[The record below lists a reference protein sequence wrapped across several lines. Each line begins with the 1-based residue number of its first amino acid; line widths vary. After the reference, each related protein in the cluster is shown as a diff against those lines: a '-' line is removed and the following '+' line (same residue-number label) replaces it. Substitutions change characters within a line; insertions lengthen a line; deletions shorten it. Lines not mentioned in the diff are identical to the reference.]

1 MAVKRCPPGVF
12 CIENLSFAAVV
23 VVAVAAVAVIAY
35 LLRAQAPTQ
44 AYGQAQAYGQT
55 YGQAQAP
62 TQAQAQ
68 AYDQGH
74 PSMFQSRANYGVS
87 NARED
92 VLLNPYAPPMRDDRA
107 SLDIRGPAVM
117 PINVSTQGTGNAAYR
132 QVGILTRISGPE
144 TILPLMGRPLFRN
157 RDKWQFYT
165 ISEKS
170 NFIKLPISVKGRSC
184 TNEYGCD
191 NVYNGDTVYV
201 EGYNDAFKVTA
212 YDNAVM
218 QYLPF

>member
-1 MAVKRCPPGVF
+1 MVSAKRCPPGVF
-12 CIENLSFAAVV
+12 CIENISFTLLAIIFTGVV
-23 VVAVAAVAVIAY
+23 VY
-35 LLRAQAPTQ
+35 FMKGPFHEQRQMHHQMHHP
-44 AYGQAQAYGQT
+44 
-55 YGQAQAP
+55 
-62 TQAQAQ
+62 
-68 AYDQGH
+68 DQQQQQPKHQQQQH

-87 NARED
+87 NAQED
-92 VLLNPYAPPMRDDRA
+92 VLLNPYVPPLRDDR
-107 SLDIRGPAVM
+107 SMDIRGPVVV
-117 PINVSTQGTGNAAYR
+117 PINVSTQGIANAAYR
-132 QVGILTRISGPE
+132 QVGILTRINGPE

-212 YDNAVM
+212 YDNSVM

>member
-1 MAVKRCPPGVF
+1 MVARRCPPGVF
-12 CIENLSFAAVV
+12 CIENISFTLLALVVAGVV
-23 VVAVAAVAVIAY
+23 VY
-35 LLRAQAPTQ
+35 LIKGSNGSGSQQQPQQPQQLVVQQ
-44 AYGQAQAYGQT
+44 QQQ
-55 YGQAQAP
+55 
-62 TQAQAQ
+62 
-68 AYDQGH
+68 H

-87 NARED
+87 NAQED
-92 VLLNPYAPPMRDDRA
+92 VLLNPYVPPMRDDR
-107 SLDIRGPAVM
+107 SMDIRGPVV
-117 PINVSTQGTGNAAYR
+117 PINVSTQGTANAAYR
-132 QVGILTRISGPE
+132 QVGILTRINGPE

-212 YDNAVM
+212 YDNSVM

>member
-1 MAVKRCPPGVF
+1 MPGKRCPPGVF
-12 CIENLSFAAVV
+12 CIENVSLTLMII
-23 VVAVAAVAVIAY
+23 VAVA
-35 LLRAQAPTQ
+35 LLIYFLKPIQASSSNQMHMQHQMQHMQMQHAP
-44 AYGQAQAYGQT
+44 GQQM
-55 YGQAQAP
+55 
-62 TQAQAQ
+62 
-68 AYDQGH
+68 H
-74 PSMFQSRANYGVS
+74 PSMFQARANYGVS
-87 NARED
+87 NAQGD
-92 VLLNPYAPPMRDDRA
+92 VLLNPYVPPMRDDRA
-107 SLDIRGPAVM
+107 TLDIRGPVV
-117 PINVSTQGTGNAAYR
+117 PINVSTQGVANAEYR

-191 NVYNGDTVYV
+191 NVYSGDTVYV

-212 YDNAVM
+212 YENSVM
-218 QYLPF
+218 QYLPN

>member
-1 MAVKRCPPGVF
+1 MRTYSMPNKRCPPGVF
-12 CIENLSFAAVV
+12 CIENVSLTILTIAAVV
-23 VVAVAAVAVIAY
+23 LIVYFVGPHMSTM
-35 LLRAQAPTQ
+35 QMQPQ
-44 AYGQAQAYGQT
+44 QQQ
-55 YGQAQAP
+55 QQ
-62 TQAQAQ
+62 QQQ
-68 AYDQGH
+68 H

-87 NARED
+87 NAQED
-92 VLLNPYAPPMRDDRA
+92 VLLNPYVPPLRDDRA
-107 SLDIRGPAVM
+107 TTTLDVRGPAV
-117 PINVSTQGTGNAAYR
+117 PINVSTQGTANAAYR
-132 QVGILTRISGPE
+132 QVGILTRINGPE

-191 NVYNGDTVYV
+191 NVYTGDTVYV

-212 YDNAVM
+212 YENSVM
-218 QYLPF
+218 QYLQY

>member
-1 MAVKRCPPGVF
+1 MVARRCPPGVF
-12 CIENLSFAAVV
+12 CIENVSFTILAIAFTLIVV
-23 VVAVAAVAVIAY
+23 Y
-35 LLRAQAPTQ
+35 FFTKAPSSS
-44 AYGQAQAYGQT
+44 
-55 YGQAQAP
+55 AP
-62 TQAQAQ
+62 EPR
-68 AYDQGH
+68 H
-74 PSMFQSRANYGVS
+74 LHLHHESHPPSMFQSRANYGVS
-87 NARED
+87 NAQED
-92 VLLNPYAPPMRDDRA
+92 VLLNPYVPPLRDDR
-107 SLDIRGPAVM
+107 SMDIRGPVSI

-132 QVGILTRISGPE
+132 QVGILTRINGPE

-212 YDNAVM
+212 YDNNVM

>member
-12 CIENLSFAAVV
+12 CIENVAFAAVV
-23 VVAVAAVAVIAY
+23 IIAAVAVIAY
-35 LLRAQAPTQ
+35 FTRSQAPTQ
-44 AYGQAQAYGQT
+44 AYGQA
-55 YGQAQAP
+55 YGQAHIS
-62 TQAQAQ
+62 QAQSQ
-68 AYDQGH
+68 AH
-74 PSMFQSRANYGVS
+74 PSMFQSRANYGVT

-117 PINVSTQGTGNAAYR
+117 PINVSTQGTGDAAYR

>member
-1 MAVKRCPPGVF
+1 VF
-12 CIENLSFAAVV
+12 CIENLSFAF
-23 VVAVAAVAVIAY
+23 VAVAAVAVIAY
-35 LLRAQAPTQ
+35 LLRAQAQAPTQ
-44 AYGQAQAYGQT
+44 AYGQAQAPTQAYG
-55 YGQAQAP
+55 GQAQAP
-62 TQAQAQ
+62 TQA
-68 AYDQGH
+68 H
-74 PSMFQSRANYGVS
+74 PSMFQSRANYGVT
-87 NARED
+87 NARDD

-117 PINVSTQGTGNAAYR
+117 PINVSTQGTGTAAYR

>member
-12 CIENLSFAAVV
+12 CIENVSFAVVV
-23 VVAVAAVAVIAY
+23 VVAVAAVAAIAY
-35 LLRAQAPTQ
+35 LLRSQLQGQ
-44 AYGQAQAYGQT
+44 AYAPMQAHGQAYAPMQA
-55 YGQAQAP
+55 
-62 TQAQAQ
+62 
-68 AYDQGH
+68 QGH
-74 PSMFQSRANYGVS
+74 PSMFQSRANYGVT
-87 NARED
+87 NARDD

-117 PINVSTQGTGNAAYR
+117 PINVSTQGTGTAAYR

-191 NVYNGDTVYV
+191 NVFNGDTVYV

>member
-12 CIENLSFAAVV
+12 CIENVSFAVVV
-23 VVAVAAVAVIAY
+23 VVAVAAVAAIAY
-35 LLRAQAPTQ
+35 LLRSQLQVPM
-44 AYGQAQAYGQT
+44 QAQAHDQAYAPM
-55 YGQAQAP
+55 QAQVLM
-62 TQAQAQ
+62 QA
-68 AYDQGH
+68 QGH

-87 NARED
+87 DARED
-92 VLLNPYAPPMRDDRA
+92 VLLNPYVPPLRDDRA
-107 SLDIRGPAVM
+107 SLDIRGPAVV
-117 PINVSTQGTGNAAYR
+117 PINVSTQGTGTAAYR

-201 EGYNDAFKVTA
+201 EGYKDAFKVTA

>member
-1 MAVKRCPPGVF
+1 MVSAARRCPPGVF
-12 CIENLSFAAVV
+12 CIENMSFTLLAIIFTGIVV
-23 VVAVAAVAVIAY
+23 YFMKVPFY
-35 LLRAQAPTQ
+35 EHQSQNHAQTHNQPQ
-44 AYGQAQAYGQT
+44 PQIQQ
-55 YGQAQAP
+55 
-62 TQAQAQ
+62 
-68 AYDQGH
+68 H

-87 NARED
+87 NAQED
-92 VLLNPYAPPMRDDRA
+92 VLLNPYVPPLRDDRTM
-107 SLDIRGPAVM
+107 DIRGPVVV
-117 PINVSTQGTGNAAYR
+117 PINVSTQGTNNAAYR
-132 QVGILTRISGPE
+132 QVGILTRINGPE

-212 YDNAVM
+212 YDNSVM

>member
-1 MAVKRCPPGVF
+1 MVARRCPPGVF
-12 CIENLSFAAVV
+12 CIENVSFTILAIAFTLIVVYFFMKAPSAASSSSSESRH
-23 VVAVAAVAVIAY
+23 
-35 LLRAQAPTQ
+35 LHLHHDSHP
-44 AYGQAQAYGQT
+44 
-55 YGQAQAP
+55 
-62 TQAQAQ
+62 
-68 AYDQGH
+68 
-74 PSMFQSRANYGVS
+74 PSMFQTRANYGVS
-87 NARED
+87 NAQED
-92 VLLNPYAPPMRDDRA
+92 VLLNPYVPPLRDDR
-107 SLDIRGPAVM
+107 SMDIRGPIAV
-117 PINVSTQGTGNAAYR
+117 PINVSTQGTANAAYR
-132 QVGILTRISGPE
+132 QVGILTRINGPE

-212 YDNAVM
+212 YDNSVM

>member
-1 MAVKRCPPGVF
+1 MRTYSMPNKRCPPGVF
-12 CIENLSFAAVV
+12 CIENVSITILTIAAVV
-23 VVAVAAVAVIAY
+23 LIVYFVGPHMSTM
-35 LLRAQAPTQ
+35 QMQPQ
-44 AYGQAQAYGQT
+44 QQQ
-55 YGQAQAP
+55 QQ
-62 TQAQAQ
+62 Q
-68 AYDQGH
+68 H

-87 NARED
+87 NAQED
-92 VLLNPYAPPMRDDRA
+92 VLLNPYVPPLRDDRA
-107 SLDIRGPAVM
+107 TTTLDVRGPAV
-117 PINVSTQGTGNAAYR
+117 PINVSTQGTANAAYR
-132 QVGILTRISGPE
+132 QVGILTRINGPE

-191 NVYNGDTVYV
+191 NVYTGDTVYV

-212 YDNAVM
+212 YENSVM
-218 QYLPF
+218 QYLPY

>member
-1 MAVKRCPPGVF
+1 MVTSARRCPPGVF
-12 CIENLSFAAVV
+12 CIENVSFTFLAIVFTGIV
-23 VVAVAAVAVIAY
+23 MY
-35 LLRAQAPTQ
+35 FFMKDPYQG
-44 AYGQAQAYGQT
+44 GQPIQHQYHPQHHP
-55 YGQAQAP
+55 QHLQS
-62 TQAQAQ
+62 
-68 AYDQGH
+68 H
-74 PSMFQSRANYGVS
+74 PSMFQTRANYGVS
-87 NARED
+87 NAQED
-92 VLLNPYAPPMRDDRA
+92 VLLNPYVPPLRDDRTMNM
-107 SLDIRGPAVM
+107 DIRGPVAV

-132 QVGILTRISGPE
+132 QVGILTRINGAE

-212 YDNAVM
+212 YDNSVM
-218 QYLPF
+218 QYLV

>member
-1 MAVKRCPPGVF
+1 MPGKRCPPGVF
-12 CIENLSFAAVV
+12 CIENVSLTLMIL
-23 VVAVAAVAVIAY
+23 AAVA
-35 LLRAQAPTQ
+35 LLVYFLKPLNLVQHTQ
-44 AYGQAQAYGQT
+44 HMHQMQHMQ
-55 YGQAQAP
+55 QMQH
-62 TQAQAQ
+62 TQ
-68 AYDQGH
+68 

-87 NARED
+87 NSQGD
-92 VLLNPYAPPMRDDRA
+92 VLLNPYVPPMRDDRA
-107 SLDIRGPAVM
+107 TLDVRGPVV
-117 PINVSTQGTGNAAYR
+117 PINVSTQGTANAEYR

-170 NFIKLPISVKGRSC
+170 NFIKLPVSVKGRSC

-212 YDNAVM
+212 YENSVL
-218 QYLPF
+218 QYLPV

>member
-1 MAVKRCPPGVF
+1 MVSSATSARRCPPGVF
-12 CIENLSFAAVV
+12 CIENMSFTVLAIVFTGIV
-23 VVAVAAVAVIAY
+23 MY
-35 LLRAQAPTQ
+35 FFMKDPH
-44 AYGQAQAYGQT
+44 
-55 YGQAQAP
+55 
-62 TQAQAQ
+62 
-68 AYDQGH
+68 QGRQQDPSRFQPQQSH
-74 PSMFQSRANYGVS
+74 PSMFQTRANYGVS
-87 NARED
+87 NAQED
-92 VLLNPYAPPMRDDRA
+92 VLLNPYVPPLRDDRTMNM
-107 SLDIRGPAVM
+107 DIRGPVAV

-132 QVGILTRISGPE
+132 QVGILTRINGPE

-212 YDNAVM
+212 YDNSVM
-218 QYLPF
+218 QYLVN

>member
-12 CIENLSFAAVV
+12 CIENLSFAL
-23 VVAVAAVAVIAY
+23 VAVAAVAVIAY
-35 LLRAQAPTQ
+35 LLRAQAQAPTQ
-44 AYGQAQAYGQT
+44 AYGQAQAPTQAYG
-55 YGQAQAP
+55 GQAQAP
-62 TQAQAQ
+62 TQA
-68 AYDQGH
+68 H
-74 PSMFQSRANYGVS
+74 PSMFQSRANYGVT
-87 NARED
+87 NARDD

-117 PINVSTQGTGNAAYR
+117 PINVSTQGTGTAAYR

>member
-1 MAVKRCPPGVF
+1 MPAKRCPPGVF
-12 CIENLSFAAVV
+12 CIENVSLTVLIL
-23 VVAVAAVAVIAY
+23 AAVALIVY
-35 LLRAQAPTQ
+35 FMRPQMSSR
-44 AYGQAQAYGQT
+44 QT
-55 YGQAQAP
+55 SESATIKIQVPPQN
-62 TQAQAQ
+62 Q
-68 AYDQGH
+68 H
-74 PSMFQSRANYGVS
+74 PSMFQSRANYGIS
-87 NARED
+87 NAPED
-92 VLLNPYAPPMRDDRA
+92 VLLNPYVPPLRDDRA
-107 SLDIRGPAVM
+107 TLDVRGPVM
-117 PINVSTQGTGNAAYR
+117 PINVSTQGTGNSAYR
-132 QVGILTRISGPE
+132 QVGILTRVNGPE

-212 YDNAVM
+212 YDNSVM

>member
-1 MAVKRCPPGVF
+1 MPPKRCPPGVF
-12 CIENLSFAAVV
+12 CIENISFTVIIVAFMAFIAIMVYFARPAA
-23 VVAVAAVAVIAY
+23 APAAPMVQPSM
-35 LLRAQAPTQ
+35 LPPMLHP
-44 AYGQAQAYGQT
+44 
-55 YGQAQAP
+55 
-62 TQAQAQ
+62 
-68 AYDQGH
+68 

-87 NARED
+87 DARED
-92 VLLNPYAPPMRDDRA
+92 VLLNPYVPPLRDDRA
-107 SLDIRGPAVM
+107 SLDIRGPAVI
-117 PINVSTQGTGNAAYR
+117 PINVSTQGNPNAAYR
-132 QVGILTRISGPE
+132 QVGILTRINGPE

-201 EGYNDAFKVTA
+201 EGYKDAFKVTA
-212 YDNAVM
+212 YDNSVI

>member
-12 CIENLSFAAVV
+12 CIENVSFAVVV

-35 LLRAQAPTQ
+35 LLRSQLQAPTQ
-44 AYGQAQAYGQT
+44 SHGQAYAPMQA
-55 YGQAQAP
+55 
-62 TQAQAQ
+62 
-68 AYDQGH
+68 QGH
-74 PSMFQSRANYGVS
+74 PSMFQSRANYGVT
-87 NARED
+87 NARDD

-117 PINVSTQGTGNAAYR
+117 PINVSTQGTGTAAYR

-170 NFIKLPISVKGRSC
+170 NFIKLPVSVKGRSC

-212 YDNAVM
+212 YENAVM
-218 QYLPF
+218 QYLPI

>member
-12 CIENLSFAAVV
+12 CIENVSFAVVV
-23 VVAVAAVAVIAY
+23 VVAVAAVAAIAY
-35 LLRAQAPTQ
+35 LLRSQLQGQAYAPMQ
-44 AYGQAQAYGQT
+44 AYGQAQAPM
-55 YGQAQAP
+55 QA
-62 TQAQAQ
+62 
-68 AYDQGH
+68 QGH
-74 PSMFQSRANYGVS
+74 PSMFQSRANYGVT
-87 NARED
+87 NARDD

-117 PINVSTQGTGNAAYR
+117 PINVSTQGTGTAAYR

-191 NVYNGDTVYV
+191 NVFNGDTVYV

>member
-1 MAVKRCPPGVF
+1 MPGKRCPPGVF
-12 CIENLSFAAVV
+12 CIENVSLTLMIL
-23 VVAVAAVAVIAY
+23 AAVA
-35 LLRAQAPTQ
+35 LLVYFLKPLNSGQHLQPMQTQ
-44 AYGQAQAYGQT
+44 HMQPMEMQHMQPMQT
-55 YGQAQAP
+55 
-62 TQAQAQ
+62 
-68 AYDQGH
+68 H

-87 NARED
+87 NAQGD
-92 VLLNPYAPPMRDDRA
+92 VLLNPYVPPMRDDRA
-107 SLDIRGPAVM
+107 TLDVRGPVV
-117 PINVSTQGTGNAAYR
+117 PINVSTQGAANAEYR

-170 NFIKLPISVKGRSC
+170 NFIKLPVSVKGRSC

-191 NVYNGDTVYV
+191 NVYTGDTVYV

-212 YDNAVM
+212 YENSVL
-218 QYLPF
+218 QYLPS

>member
-1 MAVKRCPPGVF
+1 MVARRCPPGVF
-12 CIENLSFAAVV
+12 CIENVSFTILAIAFTLIVV
-23 VVAVAAVAVIAY
+23 Y
-35 LLRAQAPTQ
+35 FFTKAPSASSSSSSESRHLPLQ
-44 AYGQAQAYGQT
+44 RES
-55 YGQAQAP
+55 
-62 TQAQAQ
+62 
-68 AYDQGH
+68 H

-87 NARED
+87 NAQED
-92 VLLNPYAPPMRDDRA
+92 VLLNPYVPPLRDDR
-107 SLDIRGPAVM
+107 SMDIRGPVAVAV

-132 QVGILTRISGPE
+132 QVGILTRINGPE

-212 YDNAVM
+212 YDNSVM

>member
-1 MAVKRCPPGVF
+1 MSSKRCPPGVF
-12 CIENLSFAAVV
+12 CIENISLTVLII
-23 VVAVAAVAVIAY
+23 AAVA
-35 LLRAQAPTQ
+35 LLVYFLKPLTHQAHQTQ
-44 AYGQAQAYGQT
+44 QMQQMHQAHQAHQAQQM
-55 YGQAQAP
+55 QQM
-62 TQAQAQ
+62 QQ
-68 AYDQGH
+68 H

-87 NARED
+87 NAQGD
-92 VLLNPYAPPMRDDRA
+92 VLLNPYVPPLRDDRA
-107 SLDIRGPAVM
+107 TTTLDVRGPAV
-117 PINVSTQGTGNAAYR
+117 PINVSTHGTANAEYR

-191 NVYNGDTVYV
+191 NVYTGDTVYV

-212 YDNAVM
+212 YENSVM
-218 QYLPF
+218 QYLPY

>member
-12 CIENLSFAAVV
+12 CIENMAFAA
-23 VVAVAAVAVIAY
+23 AVIIAAVAVIAY
-35 LLRAQAPTQ
+35 FTRSQAPTQQ
-44 AYGQAQAYGQT
+44 AYGQA
-55 YGQAQAP
+55 YGQAHG
-62 TQAQAQ
+62 QAQAQ
-68 AYDQGH
+68 AH
-74 PSMFQSRANYGVS
+74 PSMFQSRANYGVT

-92 VLLNPYAPPMRDDRA
+92 VLLNPYAPPMRDDRT

-117 PINVSTQGTGNAAYR
+117 PINVSTQGTGDAAYR
-132 QVGILTRISGPE
+132 QVGILTRTSGPE

>member
-1 MAVKRCPPGVF
+1 MVSSARRCPPGVF
-12 CIENLSFAAVV
+12 CIENISFTFLA
-23 VVAVAAVAVIAY
+23 IAFTGIVMY
-35 LLRAQAPTQ
+35 FFMKDPH
-44 AYGQAQAYGQT
+44 
-55 YGQAQAP
+55 
-62 TQAQAQ
+62 
-68 AYDQGH
+68 QGRQQDPSRPQHQQSH

-87 NARED
+87 NAQED
-92 VLLNPYAPPMRDDRA
+92 VLLNPYVPPLRDDRA
-107 SLDIRGPAVM
+107 SLDIRGPVTVAV

-132 QVGILTRISGPE
+132 QVGILTRINGPE

-212 YDNAVM
+212 YDNSVM

>member
-1 MAVKRCPPGVF
+1 MVARRCPPGVF
-12 CIENLSFAAVV
+12 CIENVSFTILAIAFTLIVV
-23 VVAVAAVAVIAY
+23 Y
-35 LLRAQAPTQ
+35 FFTKAPSSS
-44 AYGQAQAYGQT
+44 ASE
-55 YGQAQAP
+55 P
-62 TQAQAQ
+62 R
-68 AYDQGH
+68 H
-74 PSMFQSRANYGVS
+74 LHLHHESHPPSMFQSRANYGVS
-87 NARED
+87 NAQED
-92 VLLNPYAPPMRDDRA
+92 VLLNPYVPPLRDDRTI
-107 SLDIRGPAVM
+107 DIRGPVAIGVV
-117 PINVSTQGTGNAAYR
+117 PINVSTQGTTNAAYR
-132 QVGILTRISGPE
+132 QVGILTRINGPE

-212 YDNAVM
+212 YDNSVM

>member
-1 MAVKRCPPGVF
+1 
-12 CIENLSFAAVV
+12 
-23 VVAVAAVAVIAY
+23 
-35 LLRAQAPTQ
+35 
-44 AYGQAQAYGQT
+44 
-55 YGQAQAP
+55 
-62 TQAQAQ
+62 
-68 AYDQGH
+68 
-74 PSMFQSRANYGVS
+74 MFQSRANYGVS
-87 NARED
+87 NAQED
-92 VLLNPYAPPMRDDRA
+92 VLLNPYVPPLRDDRTM
-107 SLDIRGPAVM
+107 SMDIRGPIVAAV
-117 PINVSTQGTGNAAYR
+117 PINVSTQGTDNAAYR
-132 QVGILTRISGPE
+132 QVGILTRINGPE

-212 YDNAVM
+212 YDNSVM

>member
-12 CIENLSFAAVV
+12 CIENVSFAVVV
-23 VVAVAAVAVIAY
+23 VVAVAAVAAIAY
-35 LLRAQAPTQ
+35 LLRSQLQAPMQLHGQ
-44 AYGQAQAYGQT
+44 AYAPMQA
-55 YGQAQAP
+55 
-62 TQAQAQ
+62 
-68 AYDQGH
+68 QGH
-74 PSMFQSRANYGVS
+74 PSMFQSRANYGVT
-87 NARED
+87 NARDD

-117 PINVSTQGTGNAAYR
+117 PINVSTQGTGTAAYR

-191 NVYNGDTVYV
+191 NVFNGDTVYV

>member
-1 MAVKRCPPGVF
+1 MQVKRCPPGVL
-12 CIENLSFAAVV
+12 CIENVSLTIMIIAG
-23 VVAVAAVAVIAY
+23 VAIWVYFLKPVNAY
-35 LLRAQAPTQ
+35 SMYNESHQTQ
-44 AYGQAQAYGQT
+44 HQT
-55 YGQAQAP
+55 QHHMQHQMQQ
-62 TQAQAQ
+62 T
-68 AYDQGH
+68 H
-74 PSMFQSRANYGVS
+74 PSMFQARANYGVS
-87 NARED
+87 NAQGD
-92 VLLNPYAPPMRDDRA
+92 VLLNPYVPPLRDDRA
-107 SLDIRGPAVM
+107 TLDVRGPVV
-117 PINVSTQGTGNAAYR
+117 PINVSTQGVANAEYR

-165 ISEKS
+165 ISEKN

-212 YDNAVM
+212 YENTVM
-218 QYLPF
+218 QYLPV

>member
-1 MAVKRCPPGVF
+1 MVSSARRCPPGVF
-12 CIENLSFAAVV
+12 CIENVSFTILAIMVTAAVV
-23 VVAVAAVAVIAY
+23 Y
-35 LLRAQAPTQ
+35 FMKGPFSH
-44 AYGQAQAYGQT
+44 
-55 YGQAQAP
+55 
-62 TQAQAQ
+62 TQAQTQ
-68 AYDQGH
+68 TQTQTQNQNQNQLHNQVQQH

-87 NARED
+87 NAQED
-92 VLLNPYAPPMRDDRA
+92 VLLNPYVPPMRDDRTM
-107 SLDIRGPAVM
+107 SMDIRGPIVAAV
-117 PINVSTQGTGNAAYR
+117 PINVSTQGTANAAYR
-132 QVGILTRISGPE
+132 QVGILTRINGPE

-212 YDNAVM
+212 YDNSVM

>member
-1 MAVKRCPPGVF
+1 MSVQRRCPPGVF
-12 CIENLSFAAVV
+12 CIENVSFTILAIAVV
-23 VVAVAAVAVIAY
+23 GCIVYFLKQQPQSHQSQQSQQSQQSHQPQLQQLHQSV
-35 LLRAQAPTQ
+35 
-44 AYGQAQAYGQT
+44 
-55 YGQAQAP
+55 
-62 TQAQAQ
+62 
-68 AYDQGH
+68 
-74 PSMFQSRANYGVS
+74 FQSRANYGVS
-87 NARED
+87 NAQED
-92 VLLNPYAPPMRDDRA
+92 VLLNPYVPPLRDDRTM
-107 SLDIRGPAVM
+107 DIRGPVAVAV
-117 PINVSTQGTGNAAYR
+117 PINVSTQGTSNAAYR

-212 YDNAVM
+212 YDNSVM

>member
-12 CIENLSFAAVV
+12 CIENMAFAAVV
-23 VVAVAAVAVIAY
+23 IIAAVAVIAY
-35 LLRAQAPTQ
+35 FTRSQAPPTQQAYGQ
-44 AYGQAQAYGQT
+44 AYGQAQE
-55 YGQAQAP
+55 QA
-62 TQAQAQ
+62 
-68 AYDQGH
+68 H
-74 PSMFQSRANYGVS
+74 PSMFQSRANYGVT

-117 PINVSTQGTGNAAYR
+117 PINVSTQGTGDAAYR

-212 YDNAVM
+212 YDNAIM

>member
-1 MAVKRCPPGVF
+1 MSGKRCPPGVF
-12 CIENLSFAAVV
+12 CIENVSLTMMTL
-23 VVAVAAVAVIAY
+23 AAVALFVY
-35 LLRAQAPTQ
+35 FLRPQ
-44 AYGQAQAYGQT
+44 
-55 YGQAQAP
+55 
-62 TQAQAQ
+62 QAQAQ
-68 AYDQGH
+68 QAQAQQMQPAQQMQAQH
-74 PSMFQSRANYGVS
+74 PSMFQTRANYGVS
-87 NARED
+87 NAPED
-92 VLLNPYAPPMRDDRA
+92 VLLNPYVPPMRDDRA
-107 SLDIRGPAVM
+107 SLDIRGPAI
-117 PINVSTQGTGNAAYR
+117 PINVSTQGTTNAAYR
-132 QVGILTRISGPE
+132 QVGILTRSE

-191 NVYNGDTVYV
+191 NVYTGDTVYV